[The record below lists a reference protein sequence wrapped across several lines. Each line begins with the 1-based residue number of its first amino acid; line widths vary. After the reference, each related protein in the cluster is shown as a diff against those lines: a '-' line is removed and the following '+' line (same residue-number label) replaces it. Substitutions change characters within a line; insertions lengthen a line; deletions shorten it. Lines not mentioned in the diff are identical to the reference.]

1 MSQDHIT
8 VYWSHPGL
16 FPVQRGQP
24 LSFWPWYYHLFL
36 LLCHPCRLTRG
47 QSQQRLCSSNTC
59 ANKNC
64 SDSIEKISPTKN
76 NPPKNNFIDML
87 PVCMKSRIWCVH
99 TLAENEKIHEIF
111 YKAILMLLLFIV
123 CTDRCLGFLLSVS
136 ARFQF
141 DLDVCRSSLHIF
153 TPSWSFCS
161 FAEKLFLFRNRNLL
175 KSAGFH
181 SWALLFSSLNYC
193 WYGFLKAANDKSF
206 LWLWSFLSKQSW
218 HRSKWAHSVSQ
229 SCTENRKYMNF
240 SFFQSNFCEYFR
252 QCFLIMFLL
261 LMLWVY
267 FVANKTSCCNYYL
280 NCLFSAVL
288 TALEVDSGRN
298 IFVLTLWILRKV

>member
-1 MSQDHIT
+1 
-8 VYWSHPGL
+8 
-16 FPVQRGQP
+16 
-24 LSFWPWYYHLFL
+24 
-36 LLCHPCRLTRG
+36 
-47 QSQQRLCSSNTC
+47 
-59 ANKNC
+59 
-64 SDSIEKISPTKN
+64 
-76 NPPKNNFIDML
+76 ML
-87 PVCMKSRIWCVH
+87 PVCMKSRIWCTH
-99 TLAENEKIHEIF
+99 WQKMKKYMKYFTKPF
-111 YKAILMLLLFIV
+111 QCSY
-123 CTDRCLGFLLSVS
+123 FLLCVQTDVWVFSS

-161 FAEKLFLFRNRNLL
+161 FAEKLFLFRNPNLL

-193 WYGFLKAANDKSF
+193 WYGFLKACNDKSF

-298 IFVLTLWILRKV
+298 IFVLTLNFEESLI